1 MNTKRNPMKR
11 IHKDLARLL
20 SEESSRK
27 NIDEVA
33 AGKMLEEE
41 IRRKREKRRGGRSDW
56 VI

>member
-1 MNTKRNPMKR
+1 MKR

-20 SEESSRK
+20 SEESTNK
-27 NIDEVA
+27 NINEIA

-41 IRRKREKRRGGRSDW
+41 IRRKREKKNRGRNDW

>member
-20 SEESSRK
+20 SEESMRR

-41 IRRKREKRRGGRSDW
+41 IRKRREKRRGRDDW

>member
-41 IRRKREKRRGGRSDW
+41 IRRKREKRRGARSDW